1 MNTYRLKGASGKVAG
16 QTKALGQLTSL
27 GSDIGCDLVI
37 EDEKVSPRQAEI
49 RLEADGGL
57 RLVQLDEA
65 FPTLLNG
72 KPVTDSLL
80 KSGDEIRL
88 GTCRWVLQAPG
99 LRPEKVLTEDAVK
112 RGFNLLPWLLA
123 GGIAAAALAAA
134 WQQGWLT
141 F

>member
-16 QTKALGQLTSL
+16 QTQALGQVTCL
-27 GSDIGCDLVI
+27 GSDVGCDLVI
-37 EDEKVSPRQAEI
+37 EDENVSARQAEI
-49 RLEADGGL
+49 RLEADGSL
-57 RLVQLDEA
+57 RLLQLDA
-65 FPTLLNG
+65 NFQTLLNG

-112 RGFNLLPWLLA
+112 RGLNWLPWLLV
-123 GGIAAAALAAA
+123 GGVVAIALAAA
-134 WQQGWLT
+134 WQQGWLS